1 MPEEV
6 KEFRMKKKTLRSET
20 KYFDEDNPFKQVDE
34 QKLVKFVIELLYKAN
49 NLLNLSGLNPVNQ
62 DIKKSNKGVIAIED

>member
-34 QKLVKFVIELLYKAN
+34 
-49 NLLNLSGLNPVNQ
+49 
-62 DIKKSNKGVIAIED
+62 